1 MKVSVSFNANKKLY
15 NALSPF
21 ISSYCLLLQRE
32 IMAGLVNATVNEN
45 LLWTIERTVS
55 NVFIPL
61 LNTNCMG
68 DKGSDQLLYKVK
80 KELLPCL
87 RSFTR
92 LKWYFEAEQFNMFLL
107 VAVPWEWLKWYGK
120 KEFWLKIF
128 LQKLLPSNA
137 WMIHGLCSNRTM
149 DRKGVPINYNFNQK
163 SICQQSII
171 IIMCIIFPC
180 LC

>member
-1 MKVSVSFNANKKLY
+1 
-15 NALSPF
+15 
-21 ISSYCLLLQRE
+21 
-32 IMAGLVNATVNEN
+32 MAGLVNATVNEN

-92 LKWYFEAEQFNMFLL
+92 LEMYMVNVLDFEI
-107 VAVPWEWLKWYGK
+107 K
-120 KEFWLKIF
+120 
-128 LQKLLPSNA
+128 
-137 WMIHGLCSNRTM
+137 
-149 DRKGVPINYNFNQK
+149 
-163 SICQQSII
+163 
-171 IIMCIIFPC
+171 
-180 LC
+180 

>member
-1 MKVSVSFNANKKLY
+1 
-15 NALSPF
+15 
-21 ISSYCLLLQRE
+21 
-32 IMAGLVNATVNEN
+32 MAGLVNATLNEN

-92 LKWYFEAEQFNMFLL
+92 SGIM
-107 VAVPWEWLKWYGK
+107 
-120 KEFWLKIF
+120 IF
-128 LQKLLPSNA
+128 SWFCK
-137 WMIHGLCSNRTM
+137 
-149 DRKGVPINYNFNQK
+149 
-163 SICQQSII
+163 II
-171 IIMCIIFPC
+171 ICPETANNDF
-180 LC
+180 LEE